1 MKVSKF
7 AGDAYIY
14 TFPLFGQLG
23 GTIAPGWSIRG
34 CITSDYQKPQYTKD
48 FLVDSEKDAFGE
60 RSCTHYALDGSV
72 LAVPSGTMSVRN
84 ITILHHF
91 RDVSP
96 TYLTQE
102 WRWNEGNTQRTH
114 VGPML
119 FITGK
124 IDYRHKFPN
133 FHAPSKVSAHVRN
146 IEVIVKTIGKD
157 RYMIT
162 GHMELSRSPSNPNS
176 WTNWDTTWFIQ
187 VDRLSMSYRTNDG
200 PLQPMER
207 VKIVPKDED
216 TPSFSMSS
224 LPSTGESYRNI
235 NGILRRKFVLF
246 NDDHVYGDLVR
257 RCANDTR
264 TIPTNS
270 IGLVAELAG
279 ISTTLRT
286 IFKLGTGKVDASTI
300 ASAYLSYKYGPR
312 LTAMDLKTVVKGLG
326 KRVRL
331 IDKDHSRSRAREV
344 HSFTP
349 VVGSTG
355 HLNVTWCYKMIYRT
369 HTDDLR
375 DFLRNWFNSGLFPS
389 LTNAWDLI
397 PLSFVLDWFFKVEP
411 YLNSIDANTYWSL
424 YSIVDVIYSKKEVFS
439 GVNWLVSQ
447 AGYTLVGDM
456 TYKSYVRT
464 VTSAAHKPL
473 FFDPSPRVFKNY
485 AELTSLIVAKR

>member
-1 MKVSKF
+1 MKVSEL
-7 AGDAYIY
+7 AGDANIY

-23 GTIAPGWSIRG
+23 GTIALDWSVRG
-34 CITSDYQKPQYTKD
+34 CIASDSQKPEYTED
-48 FLVDSEKDAFGE
+48 FLVNSEKDVFGE

-72 LAVPSGTMSVRN
+72 LAVPSGAMSVKN
-84 ITILHHF
+84 ISIFYHF
-91 RDVSP
+91 RDALP

-102 WRWNEGNTQRTH
+102 WSWKVRNNQRTH

-119 FITGK
+119 FTTGN
-124 IDYRHKFPN
+124 IDYRHKFPD
-133 FHAPSKVSAHVRN
+133 FHAPSSVSAHVRN

-157 RYMIT
+157 RYVVT
-162 GHMELSRSPSNPNS
+162 GHMEFSRSPSNPNS
-176 WTNWDTTWFIQ
+176 WTNWDTHTVVQLDRLLKTYQ
-187 VDRLSMSYRTNDG
+187 VDDG
-200 PLQPMER
+200 PKYSMER
-207 VKIVPKDED
+207 VTIVPKNED
-216 TPSFSMSS
+216 TPGFSMSS
-224 LPSTGESYRNI
+224 LPQTGDSFRNM
-235 NGILRRKFVLF
+235 NDILRRKFVLF
-246 NDDHVYGDLVR
+246 DDDHVYGDLVR

-270 IGLVAELAG
+270 IELVTELAG
-279 ISTTLRT
+279 ISATLRS

-331 IDKDHSRSRAREV
+331 IDKDYSRSRAREE

-369 HTDDLR
+369 HTDDSR

-397 PLSFVLDWFFKVEP
+397 PLSFVLDWFLRVEP
-411 YLNSIDANTYWSL
+411 YLDSVDANTYWSL
-424 YSIVDVIYSKKEVFS
+424 YSIVDVVYSKKEVFS

-456 TYKSYVRT
+456 TYKSYVRS
-464 VTSAAHKPL
+464 VAPAAHKPL

-485 AELTSLIVAKR
+485 AELTALVVANR